1 MLRAVE
7 DAQAGKSAAQRL
19 VDRVSAVFVPA
30 VLGLALLTLTGW
42 LLGGAD
48 AGDAVARAVAVL
60 VIACPCAL
68 GLATPTAIMVAT
80 GRGAELGIFVTGFR
94 ALEAIHAAD
103 TVVLDK
109 TGTLTTAAMRVVD
122 VAAAAGTTTDEV
134 IAIAAAV
141 EAGSEHP
148 VAAAVLE
155 RAGTRP
161 RPAVT
166 GFRAEPGRGAR
177 GTVDGREV
185 LVGRPD
191 LFDDLSPVAERLTG
205 WAATGATVVVVGVDG
220 AVAGALA
227 VADAVRP
234 GAADAVAQLRAMGLR
249 TVLLTGDAPAAAH
262 HVAAA
267 VGIDEVHAGALPGRK
282 VEVVRGLRERGHTV
296 VMVGDGINDA
306 AALATADLGI
316 ALGSGTDIAVR
327 SADLVLVRDDLAVL
341 PTAVRLAA
349 RTIRTVRANL
359 AWALGYNLAAVPL
372 AVAGVVNPLLA
383 GAAMALS
390 SLLVVTHS
398 LRLRSVR

>member
-1 MLRAVE
+1 M
-7 DAQAGKSAAQRL
+7 
-19 VDRVSAVFVPA
+19 
-30 VLGLALLTLTGW
+30 
-42 LLGGAD
+42 
-48 AGDAVARAVAVL
+48 
-60 VIACPCAL
+60 
-68 GLATPTAIMVAT
+68 
-80 GRGAELGIFVTGFR
+80 
-94 ALEAIHAAD
+94 
-103 TVVLDK
+103 
-109 TGTLTTAAMRVVD
+109 
-122 VAAAAGTTTDEV
+122 
-134 IAIAAAV
+134 
-141 EAGSEHP
+141 
-148 VAAAVLE
+148 
-155 RAGTRP
+155 
-161 RPAVT
+161 
-166 GFRAEPGRGAR
+166 
-177 GTVDGREV
+177 
-185 LVGRPD
+185 
-191 LFDDLSPVAERLTG
+191 
-205 WAATGATVVVVGVDG
+205 VGVDG